1 MITWVRTMNRILS
14 MIVLICIAASL
25 LGCVHA
31 EMQHNQ
37 TSSGSGQ
44 VYDGFY
50 FTVNVPDGWRIIDQ
64 WRINRDMVIMGDGT
78 SAVAVTVTKAD
89 DQTPDDFV
97 DHEIS
102 AMKVIHP
109 GYAVT
114 GREETTLLH
123 NPGVK
128 VTGSYTSGGAP
139 VQVTGLYG
147 IVDDMKI
154 ALTCASPEEI
164 DTTLLQNITDSVTL
178 KKPDTTNAGTMA
190 FWKHANGAYS
200 LSYPDILSLTEMS
213 DEDAILLK
221 NQANHTVMKV
231 RIVNSSKNLDAVMQ
245 SVRERMERENITV
258 LDESRLNIDQNPAG
272 FLMFEDP
279 GAKKGALKGFEI
291 YVPIGSMGNQ
301 QILSIVSAYPAE
313 TFDEI
318 YPVLAD
324 IVNSVRIPAK
334 SKDKYWYFDPYEY
347 LFIDDWIEY
356 GILTDYI
363 DYGLDFD
370 LWNYGY
376 GLTFTDADYLENML
390 GWDNYYLYDS
400 DTSAWYR
407 EYDPT
412 YIADLWSMDP
422 DEYFQADHLVEV
434 PYDDF

>member
-1 MITWVRTMNRILS
+1 
-14 MIVLICIAASL
+14 
-25 LGCVHA
+25 
-31 EMQHNQ
+31 
-37 TSSGSGQ
+37 
-44 VYDGFY
+44 
-50 FTVNVPDGWRIIDQ
+50 
-64 WRINRDMVIMGDGT
+64 
-78 SAVAVTVTKAD
+78 
-89 DQTPDDFV
+89 
-97 DHEIS
+97 
-102 AMKVIHP
+102 
-109 GYAVT
+109 
-114 GREETTLLH
+114 
-123 NPGVK
+123 
-128 VTGSYTSGGAP
+128 
-139 VQVTGLYG
+139 
-147 IVDDMKI
+147 
-154 ALTCASPEEI
+154 
-164 DTTLLQNITDSVTL
+164 
-178 KKPDTTNAGTMA
+178 MA
-190 FWKHANGAYS
+190 FWKHANGIYS

-272 FLMFEDP
+272 FLMFEDS

-376 GLTFTDADYLENML
+376 GLTFTDANYLENML
-390 GWDNYYLYDS
+390 GWDNYYLYDT